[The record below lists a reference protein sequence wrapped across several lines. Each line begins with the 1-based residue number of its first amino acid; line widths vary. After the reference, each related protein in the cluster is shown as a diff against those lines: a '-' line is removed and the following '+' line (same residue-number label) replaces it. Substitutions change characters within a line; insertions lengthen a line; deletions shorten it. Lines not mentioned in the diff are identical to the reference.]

1 MALVALSLLATS
13 KCYNADLAQ
22 SLSGVPIVGAMIA
35 PPAAAPAYV
44 DTIGT
49 PAPTSLP
56 DTDPKTWFP
65 TDATAD
71 PYNPTTWTAIR
82 DFLAN
87 TGNEAGFTEACKKIT
102 DAVGADR
109 TSEPVLGALACSEDP
124 SVTALQAFP
133 LALLSLQ
140 AEVALWLKDAPGFEH
155 RGDRGAAG
163 RAPAAVHGRHD
174 PAAGRRNRA
183 VRQRLYEGSRRV
195 VPQRRRRHH
204 VHGGGRGVRRSRDG
218 DREAGP
224 EDGGA
229 TGVLRRG
236 GRDEDAVVLL
246 RAVCTPRR
254 ALPGRLPPFS
264 LTNDDVANLR
274 SKLGSQVRGRRR
286 HVPCA
291 DPGDEHAVV

>member
-35 PPAAAPAYV
+35 PPAAVPAYV

-140 AEVALWLKDAPGFEH
+140 AEVALWLKDAPGLSIGAIEA
-155 RGDRGAAG
+155 RQGELQLLCTGDTIL
-163 RAPAAVHGRHD
+163 
-174 PAAGRRNRA
+174 
-183 VRQRLYEGSRRV
+183 RL
-195 VPQRRRRHH
+195 
-204 VHGGGRGVRRSRDG
+204 
-218 DREAGP
+218 
-224 EDGGA
+224 GGA
-229 TGVLRRG
+229 TGPFGNACTKGLDASYLSGDGATTFTAVGAAYAEVATEIAKRDPKTAAQPAYFG
-236 GRDEDAVVLL
+236 GA
-246 RAVCTPRR
+246 AATKTP
-254 ALPGRLPPFS
+254 
-264 LTNDDVANLR
+264 
-274 SKLGSQVRGRRR
+274 
-286 HVPCA
+286 
-291 DPGDEHAVV
+291 